1 MISGSCRL
9 EAVARKRTRLSAV
22 RLFCFLI
29 GMVFQQIPPLL
40 LLVSYYLFLLLVC
53 VTRICGNEGGNVIRI
68 CGKAPKTCYPYM
80 RGKLSQ
86 ITQACGNKRFTAYN
100 NSEVGGDT

>member
-1 MISGSCRL
+1 MR
-9 EAVARKRTRLSAV
+9 SAV

-53 VTRICGNEGGNVIRI
+53 VTRICGNEGG
-68 CGKAPKTCYPYM
+68 GCYPYM
-80 RGKLSQ
+80 RKSAENVLPVYAWK
-86 ITQACGNKRFTAYN
+86 TQPNHTSLWKKAIYRL
-100 NSEVGGDT
+100 